1 MLKGYSTHMK
11 EELIK
16 LKQSWMDITEYKWWK
31 FNIQIIYFFFP

>member
-1 MLKGYSTHMK
+1 MLKGYSNHMK

-16 LKQSWMDITEYKWWK
+16 LKQSWMAITEYKWK